1 MVVKGYRQVSIH
13 VTEDVTCKLTNN
25 INVEDCFSLL
35 LKNKIEKIT
44 QLNLITLLWP
54 NMKQMSKILKTGFIC
69 GWEPFVLKNIEDDC
83 KHTQS
88 AQLLM
93 ASVWLT

>member
-1 MVVKGYRQVSIH
+1 MVVRGYRQVSVH
-13 VTEDVTCKLTNN
+13 VTEDVTCKSTDN
-25 INVEDCFSLL
+25 INVEDCILLL
-35 LKNKIEKIT
+35 LKNEIEKIT

-69 GWEPFVLKNIEDDC
+69 RWEPYVVKSIVDDC

-88 AQLLM
+88 AQFLM
-93 ASVWLT
+93 VSVWLT